1 MQGMPKLT
9 AALPAAVTL
18 AALVAT
24 ASPAAAQQA
33 GQDRTTIGGA
43 QGSQAFSVRGK
54 VTLFAGPGLDL
65 DVLGN
70 VTAGGIGQIRGT
82 QTLIEDTAYPD
93 VYVKTQ
99 RRVSGGISIG
109 IFKKTELVVRYQ
121 EAKNPAST
129 VLIGA
134 FGTNDNRFPVR
145 IDDYHD
151 RMVEFGMRRYFA
163 TPRRSRQYWTLLFGY
178 KQVDAIG
185 MDMQAPGGT
194 VRANLYSQS
203 RVPSIGLEFGVT
215 LEFLGHAGLY
225 LESGARWQKKLKRD
239 DTDLAMY
246 DLQLLNDTGS
256 RLFMPA
262 TLGVLIRF

>member
-1 MQGMPKLT
+1 MLGMLKLT
-9 AALPAAVTL
+9 AALPAAVLTL
-18 AALVAT
+18 AALGVAT
-24 ASPAAAQQA
+24 PASAQQA

-70 VTAGGIGQIRGT
+70 VTAGAIGQIRGT

-99 RRVSGGISIG
+99 RRLSGGIAIG
-109 IFKKTELVVRYQ
+109 VFKKTEVVIRYQ

-134 FGTNDNRFPVR
+134 FGSNDNKFPVR
-145 IDDYHD
+145 VDDYHD

-163 TPRRSRQYWTLLFGY
+163 TPRRSRQYWSLLFGY

-185 MDMQAPGGT
+185 MDLQAPGGT
-194 VRANLYSQS
+194 VRANLYSKS

-239 DTDLAMY
+239 DTDLALY
-246 DLQLLNDTGS
+246 DMAGLNDTGS

-262 TLGVLIRF
+262 TLGLLIRF